1 MKKYDPK
8 WGTKI
13 QRLMFVAMLM
23 RDAPRLQRS
32 VKATANFALHVALI
46 IATVAVVAWA
56 ITL

>member
-32 VKATANFALHVALI
+32 VKATANFGLHLALI
-46 IATVAVVAWA
+46 IATVVAAGWA
-56 ITL
+56 LTL

>member
-32 VKATANFALHVALI
+32 VKVTANFALHIALI
-46 IATVAVVAWA
+46 IATVAVVGWA